1 MTLTD
6 TNTATMAYWF
16 LDTLAVV
23 HRPAPPLV
31 IEMTIPPGG
40 SPPLH
45 VHHGLDDSS
54 YLLDGTLAV
63 RFGER
68 TFRADPGTYL
78 PQPAGV
84 PHTFRVMGSRAARML
99 VVHADDSFLRLIQ
112 SLGIPARSRALPSD
126 MPQVSPEELQRALR
140 DAGVSVVGPAM
151 TAEEAEAIALTPTA
165 SRAGRSVAVPD
176 MAELHRRALEATGR
190 IVANVAPRQ
199 WTAPTPCAAWDVHA
213 LVNHLVAGN
222 LWAAELAGGRTVEE
236 VGDRLDSD
244 LLGTDPRRAYDASAA
259 AASAAFAA
267 PGALETPCAVS
278 YGPVSGAVYASHR
291 FLDVLI
297 HGWDLAVSTD
307 QDTMLDPALVDACHE
322 VAAPQA
328 DVLRASGVFGER
340 IEPPGSS
347 DAQARLLAMLGRRT

>member
-1 MTLTD
+1 
-6 TNTATMAYWF
+6 MAYWF

-23 HRPAPPLV
+23 HSPAPPLV

-45 VHHGLDDSS
+45 VHHDLDDSS

-84 PHTFRVMGSRAARML
+84 PHTFRVLGSRAARML
-99 VVHADDSFLRLIQ
+99 VVHADD
-112 SLGIPARSRALPSD
+112 
-126 MPQVSPEELQRALR
+126 
-140 DAGVSVVGPAM
+140 
-151 TAEEAEAIALTPTA
+151 
-165 SRAGRSVAVPD
+165 
-176 MAELHRRALEATGR
+176 RRALEATGR
-190 IVANVAPRQ
+190 IVANVAPGQ

-236 VGDRLDSD
+236 VGDRLDGD

-259 AASAAFAA
+259 AANAAFAA
-267 PGALETPCAVS
+267 PGALEAPCAVS
-278 YGPVSGAVYASHR
+278 
-291 FLDVLI
+291 
-297 HGWDLAVSTD
+297 
-307 QDTMLDPALVDACHE
+307 E

-340 IEPPGSS
+340 IEPP
-347 DAQARLLAMLGRRT
+347 DPAMLRRACSQCSANAPEAAPQRKHRDAIHRRYRRSVLPGI